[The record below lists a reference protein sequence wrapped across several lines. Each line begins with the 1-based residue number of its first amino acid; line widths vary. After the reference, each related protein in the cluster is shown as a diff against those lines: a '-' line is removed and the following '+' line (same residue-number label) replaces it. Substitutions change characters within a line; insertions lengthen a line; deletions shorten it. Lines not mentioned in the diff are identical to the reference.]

1 MKIQA
6 DHNRTE
12 RSFQVGE
19 HVLLKLQPYTQSSVV
34 NRPFP
39 KLVFKYFGPYKVVEK
54 LGEVTYKLELLA
66 DSLVHLV
73 FHVSQLKEF
82 TPDHSRVFSQLPDIP
97 LLDIAEITS
106 AKILDRRLVK
116 KSNNAVTQILVQ
128 WTSLPESS
136 TCVFRVWFLKMVS
149 RNRNSLFGPDSLFL
163 RNENWFL
170 ETGPFGVLD
179 PNKY

>member
-54 LGEVTYKLELLA
+54 LGQVTYKLELLA

-82 TPDHSRVFSQLPDIP
+82 TPDHSPVFS
-97 LLDIAEITS
+97 
-106 AKILDRRLVK
+106 
-116 KSNNAVTQILVQ
+116 
-128 WTSLPESS
+128 
-136 TCVFRVWFLKMVS
+136 
-149 RNRNSLFGPDSLFL
+149 
-163 RNENWFL
+163 
-170 ETGPFGVLD
+170 
-179 PNKY
+179 